1 MTMLPASPSRLG
13 AAVDCFFL
21 VCITCF
27 IIALAYN
34 HFNLIFHRFPLDYNE
49 AGILV
54 TTSAIAQWV
63 NPYSLESQPSL
74 ISLYPVLYN
83 IIVAPLSHV
92 FGNSFELHRAA
103 SALFIL
109 GSCCLSYFLCRR
121 ESGGRIESL
130 AAAALVYAG
139 LLYYSTPIASPNALG
154 LLLFLGAITVPWING
169 FSARSL
175 GVSIVLGIL
184 AFYTKQYFVAS
195 LGYVALYIFLGDS
208 KKRAIYFGF
217 ASLAVF
223 IPVLFLVHY
232 TSPYYLEDTFF
243 AVQSSAKLAASGG
256 KVIEQLKEYV
266 LIYFPLFIILAI
278 VLGNKLRLRLIA
290 NENSKE
296 SPQARAYLNFF
307 DFRQPLLL
315 IKPDYIWFCCACS
328 LMIFVLLLG
337 KNNGTHMVYAL
348 QLISPFFIV
357 GTLALM
363 CRLKKWRLPLR
374 ALLVIAFYNS
384 YVMLP
389 SDFSV
394 NEENWVKIRE
404 KIANADDVYAST
416 LVLKEV
422 IAKGDPIY
430 LSGGTRYFLFGSD
443 KPAFLLKA
451 DRNKTVGEVW
461 ERYVKNIQK
470 KIRNQEFDL
479 LLIDMWMPL
488 PNSQK
493 DKSVDTQTLI
503 SQFYKVSDSVQLPLM
518 NKRGGGV
525 FGLRIWT
532 PITSRV
538 TNKKVHGAD

>member
-1 MTMLPASPSRLG
+1 MLPALPSRLG
-13 AAVDCFFL
+13 DAADWVFL
-21 VCITCF
+21 ACVSCF

-34 HFNLIFHRFPLDYNE
+34 HFNLIFHGFPLDYNE
-49 AGILV
+49 GGMLV
-54 TTSAIAQWV
+54 TTSAIAQGV

-83 IIVAPLSHV
+83 IVVAPLSYI
-92 FGNSFELHRAA
+92 FGNTFELHRVL

-109 GSCCLSYFLCRR
+109 GSCSLSYFLCRR
-121 ESGGRIESL
+121 ESGRRIESL

-139 LLYYSTPIASPNALG
+139 LLYYSTPVASPNALG

-184 AFYTKQYFVAS
+184 GFYTKQYFVAS
-195 LGYVALYIFLGDS
+195 LGYVALYIFLVES

-217 ASLAVF
+217 ASLAIF

-243 AVQSSAKLAASGG
+243 AVQSSAKLAATGG

-278 VLGNKLRLRLIA
+278 VLGSRLRLRLIP
-290 NENSKE
+290 NDYTKE
-296 SPQARAYLNFF
+296 FRQQRSYLNLF
-307 DFRQPLLL
+307 DFSQPLLL
-315 IKPDYIWFCCACS
+315 IKPNYIWVCCACS
-328 LMIFVLLLG
+328 LIIFVLLLG
-337 KNNGTHMVYAL
+337 KNNGNHMTYAF
-348 QLISPFFIV
+348 QLISPFFMV

-363 CRLKKWRLPLR
+363 SRYKRWRLPLR
-374 ALLVIAFYNS
+374 ALLLIAFYNS

-394 NEENWVKIRE
+394 NEENWLKIRE

-430 LSGGTRYFLFGSD
+430 LSGGTRYFLFGAN
-443 KPAFLLKA
+443 KPAFLSKS
-451 DRNKTVGEVW
+451 DPNTTVAVVW
-461 ERYVKNIQK
+461 ERYVENFQE
-470 KIRNQEFDL
+470 KIRNQEFDF

-493 DKSVDTQTLI
+493 DISVDTQALI
-503 SQFYKVSDSVQLPLM
+503 SQFYTVSDDLRLPLM

-525 FGLRIWT
+525 FRLRIWT
-532 PITSRV
+532 PITPLV
-538 TNKKVHGAD
+538 TNN

>member
-1 MTMLPASPSRLG
+1 MLPALPSRLG
-13 AAVDCFFL
+13 DAADWVFL
-21 VCITCF
+21 ACVSCF

-34 HFNLIFHRFPLDYNE
+34 HFNLIFHGFPLDYNE
-49 AGILV
+49 GGMLV
-54 TTSAIAQWV
+54 TTSAIAQGV

-83 IIVAPLSHV
+83 IVVAPLSYI
-92 FGNSFELHRAA
+92 FGNTFELHRVL

-109 GSCCLSYFLCRR
+109 GSCSLSYFLCRR
-121 ESGGRIESL
+121 ESGRRIESL

-139 LLYYSTPIASPNALG
+139 LLYYSTPVASPNALG

-184 AFYTKQYFVAS
+184 GFYTKQYFVAS
-195 LGYVALYIFLGDS
+195 LGYVALYIFLVES

-217 ASLAVF
+217 ASLAIF

-243 AVQSSAKLAASGG
+243 AVQSSAKLAATGG

-278 VLGNKLRLRLIA
+278 VLGSRLRLRLIP
-290 NENSKE
+290 NDYTKE
-296 SPQARAYLNFF
+296 FRQQRSYLNLF

-315 IKPDYIWFCCACS
+315 IKPNYIWVCCACS
-328 LMIFVLLLG
+328 LIIFVLLLG
-337 KNNGTHMVYAL
+337 KNNGNHMTYAF
-348 QLISPFFIV
+348 QLISPFFMV

-363 CRLKKWRLPLR
+363 SRYKRWRLPLR
-374 ALLVIAFYNS
+374 ALLLIAFYNS

-394 NEENWVKIRE
+394 NEENWLKIRE

-430 LSGGTRYFLFGSD
+430 LSGGTRYFLFGAN
-443 KPAFLLKA
+443 KPAFLSKS
-451 DRNKTVGEVW
+451 DPNTTVAVVW
-461 ERYVKNIQK
+461 ERYVENFQE
-470 KIRNQEFDL
+470 KIRNQEFDF

-493 DKSVDTQTLI
+493 DISVDTQALI
-503 SQFYKVSDSVQLPLM
+503 SQFYTVSDDLRLPLM

-525 FGLRIWT
+525 FRLRIWT
-532 PITSRV
+532 PITPLV
-538 TNKKVHGAD
+538 TNN

>member
-1 MTMLPASPSRLG
+1 MLPALPSRLG
-13 AAVDCFFL
+13 DAADWVFL
-21 VCITCF
+21 ACVSCF

-34 HFNLIFHRFPLDYNE
+34 HFNLIFHGFPLDYNE
-49 AGILV
+49 GGMLV
-54 TTSAIAQWV
+54 TTSAIAQGV

-83 IIVAPLSHV
+83 IVVAPLSYI
-92 FGNSFELHRAA
+92 FGNTFELHRVL

-109 GSCCLSYFLCRR
+109 GSCSLSYFLCRR
-121 ESGGRIESL
+121 ESGRRIESL

-139 LLYYSTPIASPNALG
+139 LLYYSTPVASPNALG

-184 AFYTKQYFVAS
+184 GFYTKQYFVAS
-195 LGYVALYIFLGDS
+195 LGYVALYIFLVES

-217 ASLAVF
+217 ASLAIF

-243 AVQSSAKLAASGG
+243 AVQSSAKLAATGG

-278 VLGNKLRLRLIA
+278 VLGSRLRLRLTP
-290 NENSKE
+290 NDYTKE
-296 SPQARAYLNFF
+296 FRQQRSYLNLF

-315 IKPDYIWFCCACS
+315 IKPNYIWVCCACS

-337 KNNGTHMVYAL
+337 KNNGNHMTYAF
-348 QLISPFFIV
+348 QLISPFFMV

-363 CRLKKWRLPLR
+363 SRYKRWRLPLR
-374 ALLVIAFYNS
+374 ALLLIAFYNS

-394 NEENWVKIRE
+394 NEENWLKIRE

-422 IAKGDPIY
+422 IAKGDPMY
-430 LSGGTRYFLFGSD
+430 LSGGTRYFLFGAN
-443 KPAFLLKA
+443 KPAFLSKS
-451 DRNKTVGEVW
+451 DPNTTVAVVW
-461 ERYVKNIQK
+461 ERYVENFQE
-470 KIRNQEFDL
+470 KIRNQEFDF

-493 DKSVDTQTLI
+493 DISVDTQALI
-503 SQFYKVSDSVQLPLM
+503 SQFYTVSDDLRLPLM

-525 FGLRIWT
+525 FRLRIWT
-532 PITSRV
+532 PITPLV
-538 TNKKVHGAD
+538 TNN

>member
-1 MTMLPASPSRLG
+1 MNWRSIIVLPASPSKLG
-13 AAVDCFFL
+13 TAVDCFFL
-21 VCITCF
+21 VCVTCF

-34 HFNLIFHRFPLDYNE
+34 HFNLIFHGFPLDYNE
-49 AGILV
+49 GGMLV

-92 FGNSFELHRAA
+92 FGNSFELHRAV

-121 ESGGRIESL
+121 ESGGRLESL

-139 LLYYSTPIASPNALG
+139 LLYYSTPVSSPNALG

-175 GVSIVLGIL
+175 GVCIVLGIL
-184 AFYTKQYFVAS
+184 GFYTKQYFVAS
-195 LGYVALYIFLGDS
+195 LGYVALYIFLGES

-232 TSPYYLEDTFF
+232 TSPYYLEATFF
-243 AVQSSAKLAASGG
+243 AVQSGAKLADSGG

-266 LIYFPLFIILAI
+266 LIYFPIFIILAI
-278 VLGNKLRLRLIA
+278 VLGNRLRLRLIS
-290 NENSKE
+290 NKNSKA
-296 SPQARAYLNFF
+296 SSQATAHLNFF
-307 DFRQPLLL
+307 DFRKPLLL
-315 IKPDYIWFCCACS
+315 SKPNYIWFCCACS
-328 LMIFVLLLG
+328 LTIFVLLLG
-337 KNNGTHMVYAL
+337 RNIGNHMTYAF
-348 QLISPFFIV
+348 QLISPFFMV

-363 CRLKKWRLPLR
+363 SRVKKWRLPFR
-374 ALLVIAFYNS
+374 ALLLIAFYNS
-384 YVMLP
+384 YAMLP

-394 NEENWVKIRE
+394 NEKNWVKIRE
-404 KIANADDVYAST
+404 KIANTDDVYAST

-422 IAKGDPIY
+422 IARGGPIY
-430 LSGGTRYFLFGSD
+430 LSGGTRYFSFGAD
-443 KPAFLLKA
+443 KPAFLSKS
-451 DRNKTVGEVW
+451 DPNETVAVVW
-461 ERYVKNIQK
+461 ERYVEDFQK

-479 LLIDMWMPL
+479 LLIDTWMPL
-488 PNSQK
+488 PSSKK
-493 DKSVDTQTLI
+493 DMGDDTQALVK
-503 SQFYKVSDSVQLPLM
+503 QFYQVSENLWLPLM
-518 NKRGGGV
+518 SKRGGGV
-525 FGLRIWT
+525 FALRVWT
-532 PITSRV
+532 PITSPV
-538 TNKKVHGAD
+538 TNN

>member
-1 MTMLPASPSRLG
+1 MLPALPSRLG
-13 AAVDCFFL
+13 DAADWVFL
-21 VCITCF
+21 ACVSCF

-34 HFNLIFHRFPLDYNE
+34 HFNLIFHGFPLDYNE
-49 AGILV
+49 GGMLV
-54 TTSAIAQWV
+54 TTSAIAQGV

-83 IIVAPLSHV
+83 IVVAPLSYI
-92 FGNSFELHRAA
+92 FGNTFELHRVL

-109 GSCCLSYFLCRR
+109 GSCSLSYFLCRR
-121 ESGGRIESL
+121 ESGRRIESL

-139 LLYYSTPIASPNALG
+139 LLYYSTPVASPNALG

-195 LGYVALYIFLGDS
+195 LGYVALYIFLVES

-217 ASLAVF
+217 ASLAIF

-243 AVQSSAKLAASGG
+243 AVQSSAKLAATGG

-278 VLGNKLRLRLIA
+278 VLGSRLRLRLIP
-290 NENSKE
+290 NDYTKE
-296 SPQARAYLNFF
+296 FRQQRSYLNLF

-315 IKPDYIWFCCACS
+315 IKPNYIWVCCACS

-337 KNNGTHMVYAL
+337 KNNGNHMTYAF
-348 QLISPFFIV
+348 QLISPFFMV

-363 CRLKKWRLPLR
+363 SRYKRWRLPLR
-374 ALLVIAFYNS
+374 ALLLIAFYNS

-394 NEENWVKIRE
+394 NEENWLKIRE

-430 LSGGTRYFLFGSD
+430 LSGGTRYFLFGAN
-443 KPAFLLKA
+443 KPAFLSKS
-451 DRNKTVGEVW
+451 DPNTTVAVVW
-461 ERYVKNIQK
+461 ERYVENFQE
-470 KIRNQEFDL
+470 KIRNQEFDF

-493 DKSVDTQTLI
+493 DISVDTQALI
-503 SQFYKVSDSVQLPLM
+503 SQFYTVSDDLRLPLM

-525 FGLRIWT
+525 FRLRIWT
-532 PITSRV
+532 PITPLV
-538 TNKKVHGAD
+538 TNN

>member
-1 MTMLPASPSRLG
+1 MLPALPNRLN
-13 AAVDCFFL
+13 AAVDYFFC

-34 HFNLIFHRFPLDYNE
+34 HFNLIFHGFPLDYNE
-49 AGILV
+49 GGMLV

-109 GSCCLSYFLCRR
+109 GSCSLTYFLCRR
-121 ESGGRIESL
+121 ELGGRIESF

-139 LLYYSTPIASPNALG
+139 LLYYSTPVASPNALG
-154 LLLFLGAITVPWING
+154 LLLFLAAITVPWING

-195 LGYVALYIFLGDS
+195 LGYVALYIFLAES
-208 KKRAIYFGF
+208 KQRAIYFGF

-223 IPVLFLVHY
+223 IPVLLLVHY
-232 TSPYYLEDTFF
+232 TSPYYLDGTFF
-243 AVQSSAKLAASGG
+243 AVQSGAKIADSGS
-256 KVIEQLKEYV
+256 KVIEQLKKYV

-278 VLGNKLRLRLIA
+278 VLGNSLRLKLIA
-290 NENSKE
+290 NKNYKE
-296 SPQARAYLNFF
+296 PPQARAYLNFF

-315 IKPDYIWFCCACS
+315 TKPNYIWFCCACS
-328 LMIFVLLLG
+328 LTIFVLLLG
-337 KNNGTHMVYAL
+337 RNSGNHMTYAF
-348 QLISPFFIV
+348 QLISPFFMV

-363 CRLKKWRLPLR
+363 CRLRKWRLPLR

-394 NEENWVKIRE
+394 NEENWAKIRG

-416 LVLKEV
+416 LVLNEV
-422 IAKGDPIY
+422 IAKGGPVY
-430 LSGGTRYFLFGSD
+430 LSGGTRYFSFGSD
-443 KPAFLLKA
+443 KPAFLSKS
-451 DRNKTVGEVW
+451 DPGETVAAVW
-461 ERYVKNIQK
+461 ERYVENFQK

-479 LLIDMWMPL
+479 LLIDVWMPL

-493 DKSVDTQTLI
+493 DIGDDTQTLI
-503 SQFYKVSDSVQLPLM
+503 KQFYEVSDDLRLPLM
-518 NKRGGGV
+518 NKRGGGT

-532 PITSRV
+532 PLKIPV
-538 TNKKVHGAD
+538 TDN